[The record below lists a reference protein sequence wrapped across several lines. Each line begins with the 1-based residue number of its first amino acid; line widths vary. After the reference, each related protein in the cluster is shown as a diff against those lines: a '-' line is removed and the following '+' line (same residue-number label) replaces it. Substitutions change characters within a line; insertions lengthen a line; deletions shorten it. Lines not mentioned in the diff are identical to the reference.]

1 MFLQKVFAIPSMPC
15 FAAHDFRGEV
25 VAETVVSGPVK
36 NCNRVHAQL
45 PVYNKGQKSVE
56 KNCFFTNTGGGAE
69 YFSSTIEPQMGSD
82 TLKLGFPI
90 SNLSRDERVLS
101 EYRRISEERVL
112 SEYKR
117 ISGTPSG
124 ARCERSALYLFR
136 FQLIA
141 SALRDH
147 RRFLRFL
154 KLNCI
159 SILEVL
165 SHAITVATSFQMRY
179 LFSCGSREWDFA
191 FGSPVVQS
199 RAATGYGVWDMGHGI
214 WDMGLTI
221 RIFLV

>member
-1 MFLQKVFAIPSMPC
+1 
-15 FAAHDFRGEV
+15 
-25 VAETVVSGPVK
+25 
-36 NCNRVHAQL
+36 
-45 PVYNKGQKSVE
+45 
-56 KNCFFTNTGGGAE
+56 
-69 YFSSTIEPQMGSD
+69 MGSD
-82 TLKLGFPI
+82 TLKLGF
-90 SNLSRDERVLS
+90 SLSKLSRDERVLSEYRRISEELSDERVLS

-199 RAATGYGVWDMGHGI
+199 RAATCASLSGYTLFFAFCCEQI
-214 WDMGLTI
+214 TSE
-221 RIFLV
+221 FLLY